1 MVSKLE
7 PYKMSHENLNH
18 EKVDDNIE
26 MEFNE
31 FVGYGC
37 SATLNGE
44 FYYVGGGN
52 TNKQVSLFFND
63 YVYLRTA
70 VYSSL

>member
-1 MVSKLE
+1 
-7 PYKMSHENLNH
+7 
-18 EKVDDNIE
+18 

-37 SATLNGE
+37 ATTLNGE

-52 TNKQVSLFFND
+52 TNKQVSVTVKLTVLTD
-63 YVYLRTA
+63 RV
-70 VYSSL
+70 S